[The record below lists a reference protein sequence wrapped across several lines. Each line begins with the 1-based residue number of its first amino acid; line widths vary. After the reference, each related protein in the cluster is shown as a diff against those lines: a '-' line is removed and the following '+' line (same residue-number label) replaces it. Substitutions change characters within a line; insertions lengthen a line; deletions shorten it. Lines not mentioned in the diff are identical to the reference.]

1 MKENE
6 NEVEEKINEREKNMI
21 NLKFIKSIE
30 GYNGTISSISIFP
43 SGNIIS
49 VSFDKSIKIYDED
62 FNILQNIL
70 NAHEKSIVYVD
81 IKDDNN
87 FVTCSGDLT
96 IKTWIKKENAFNV
109 NKIIDNAHN
118 DVVRKV
124 LYYSNRY
131 LISCSTDYT
140 VKIWEEINDIYQN
153 ILTISNSSYILSL
166 LLIENKKILVSAG
179 YDGTKFWA
187 LNVFKLI
194 NHFEDTHCGSWN
206 ALCRID
212 EDNIIVNGNDQISLK
227 IISISQNK
235 IIKNIEHTFT
245 CYSISLIYNKGIF
258 LVGGH
263 NKDIEIF
270 KNDNNYKCI
279 QTITDAHSSYIL
291 GFIELKNGT
300 IVSYGHDQIIKIWKF
315 ID

>member
-6 NEVEEKINEREKNMI
+6 NEVEEKINEREKNMM
-21 NLKFIKSIE
+21 NLKFVKSIE
-30 GYNGTISSISIFP
+30 GYNGTISSMSIFP

-49 VSFDKSIKIYDED
+49 VSFDKAIKIYDQD

-96 IKTWIKKENAFNV
+96 IKTWIKKENEFNV

-179 YDGTKFWA
+179 YDGTKFWD

-194 NHFEDTHCGSWN
+194 NHFEDTHCGNWN

-258 LVGGH
+258 LVGGN

-270 KNDNNYKCI
+270 LNDNNYKCI
-279 QTITDAHSSYIL
+279 QTITNAHNSYIL